1 MNSRSELDSLMEKN
15 KPLLQEAA
23 QPVTF
28 AQITEQNWL
37 ALIGLLQNLSESQ
50 DTMRKILSKSMT
62 TAQMQKYLDQLTEIA
77 EQEQNTCQEIQNQI
91 TATTSSATTELLSQA
106 GSLSEACSSMLK
118 QHLNRR
124 FRSGSKQI

>member
-1 MNSRSELDSLMEKN
+1 MNSEYDMKSLMEKN
-15 KPLLQEAA
+15 KPLLKEAA

-77 EQEQNTCQEIQNQI
+77 EQERTLVRKYKI
-91 TATTSSATTELLSQA
+91 
-106 GSLSEACSSMLK
+106 
-118 QHLNRR
+118 R
-124 FRSGSKQI
+124 

>member
-1 MNSRSELDSLMEKN
+1 MNSRSEIESLMEKN

-23 QPVTF
+23 HPITF

-77 EQEQNTCQEIQNQI
+77 EQERTLVRKYKI
-91 TATTSSATTELLSQA
+91 
-106 GSLSEACSSMLK
+106 
-118 QHLNRR
+118 R
-124 FRSGSKQI
+124 